1 VPAEVPEPSPD
12 EPAPLVKEADP
23 EFERLLAEEEAIE
36 ATLKD
41 KSGSETLHFRPEDG
55 D

>member
-1 VPAEVPEPSPD
+1 MEAPEAVE

-36 ATLKD
+36 ASLKD
-41 KSGSETLHFRPEDG
+41 KSGSETPHFRPGDG

>member
-1 VPAEVPEPSPD
+1 M
-12 EPAPLVKEADP
+12 KEADP

-36 ATLKD
+36 ASLKD
-41 KSGSETLHFRPEDG
+41 KSSENLHFRPEDG